1 MSLFSIFVT
10 ALLPILAIGAVG
22 FVLGRTRDVDPG
34 PLNTVTVYVLAP
46 ALVFYSLATTE
57 LASATLA
64 TLTAGVVV
72 YHVVMILV
80 AGGVARLVGVSEPLL
95 SALVLVAVF
104 PNSGNYGI
112 PVSSF
117 AFGDTGRS
125 TAVVYLAV
133 QGVLIYTLGV
143 YIAGRRSANNQTSSD
158 DSASRSASPDEKG
171 PAAWRVG
178 IDRVLRIPLVY
189 AVVAALVARWLGI
202 VPPTTLPAMQT
213 LKLVG
218 DSSIPVMLLILGIQL
233 AGADLGSAVRE
244 VGLVALLKMVVA
256 PAIAVGITL
265 VAGFGDPVVARTFV
279 LESAMPAAVTPLI
292 LVGEFGD
299 SSGSTIDLA
308 EFVSAAVFA
317 TTLLSVPILSVLIFV
332 LEAGVVI

>member
-1 MSLFSIFVT
+1 MSLLSIFAT
-10 ALLPILAIGAVG
+10 ALLPILTIGAVG
-22 FVLGRTRDVDPG
+22 FALGRTRGVDPD

-57 LASATLA
+57 LASETLA
-64 TLTAGVVV
+64 TLTGGIVV

-80 AGGVARLVGVSEPLL
+80 AGVVARLLGIAEPMLG
-95 SALVLVAVF
+95 ALVLVAAF
-104 PNSGNYGI
+104 PNSGNYGV

-117 AFGDTGRS
+117 AFGAAGRS

-143 YIAGRRSANNQTSSD
+143 YIAGRGSKRESGHD
-158 DSASRSASPDEKG
+158 DP
-171 PAAWRVG
+171 PAWRVG
-178 IDRVLRIPLVY
+178 LGRVLRIPLIY
-189 AVVAALVARWLGI
+189 AVVLALLARWLGV
-202 VPPTTLPAMQT
+202 VPPADIAAMQT

-233 AGADLGSAVRE
+233 SDADLGSTLPQVGAVS
-244 VGLVALLKMVVA
+244 VLKMVVA
-256 PAIAVGITL
+256 PAIAVGIAL
-265 VAGFGDPVVARTFV
+265 VSGFGDPVVARTFV

-292 LVGEFGD
+292 LVGEFGETEV
-299 SSGSTIDLA
+299 GGAIPVA

-317 TTLLSVPILSVLIFV
+317 TTLLSVPLLSVIIF
-332 LEAGVVI
+332 LLDAGVVI

>member
-1 MSLFSIFVT
+1 MSSLLSIFVT
-10 ALLPILAIGAVG
+10 ALLPILTIGAVG
-22 FVLGRTRDVDPG
+22 FALGRLRDVDPD

-57 LASATLA
+57 LAGSTLV
-64 TLTAGVVV
+64 TLTGGVVV

-80 AGGVARLVGVSEPLL
+80 AGGVARLAGLSEPLL
-95 SALVLVAVF
+95 GALVLVSAF

-117 AFGDTGRS
+117 AFGDAGRS

-143 YIAGRRSANNQTSSD
+143 YIAGRGASQND
-158 DSASRSASPDEKG
+158 DG

-178 IDRVLRIPLVY
+178 ITRVLKIPLVY
-189 AVVAALVARWLGI
+189 AVVAALAARWLGV
-202 VPPTTLPAMQT
+202 VPPTSLPAMQT

-233 AGADLGSAVRE
+233 AGADLGSTLRE
-244 VGLVALLKMVVA
+244 VGLVAVLKMVVA
-256 PAIAVGITL
+256 PAVAVAIAL

-292 LVGEFGD
+292 LVAEFGD
-299 SSGSTIDLA
+299 TEVGGAIPVA

-317 TTLLSVPILSVLIFV
+317 TTLLSVPILSVLIFL
-332 LEAGVVI
+332 LEAGVVV

>member
-1 MSLFSIFVT
+1 MSLLSIFVT

-22 FVLGRTRDVDPG
+22 FLLGRTRDIDPD

-57 LASATLA
+57 LAGSTLA
-64 TLTAGVVV
+64 TITAGVVV

-80 AGGVARLVGVSEPLL
+80 AGGIARLAGLSEPLL
-95 SALVLVAVF
+95 GALVLVSAF

-125 TAVVYLAV
+125 TAVIYLAV

-143 YIAGRRSANNQTSSD
+143 YIAGRGASGGD
-158 DSASRSASPDEKG
+158 DG
-171 PAAWRVG
+171 GAAWRVG
-178 IDRVLRIPLVY
+178 ISRVLKIPLVY
-189 AVVAALVARWLGI
+189 AVVAALAARWLGV
-202 VPPTTLPAMQT
+202 VPPTDIAAMQT

-233 AGADLGSAVRE
+233 AGADLGSTLRE
-244 VGLVALLKMVVA
+244 VGLVAGLKMVVA
-256 PAIAVGITL
+256 PAIAVGIAL
-265 VAGFGDPVVARTFV
+265 VAGFGDPIVARTFV

-299 SSGSTIDLA
+299 TSGSTVNLA

-317 TTLLSVPILSVLIFV
+317 TTLLSVPILSVLIF
-332 LEAGVVI
+332 LLDAGVVV

>member
-1 MSLFSIFVT
+1 MSSLLSIFVT
-10 ALLPILAIGAVG
+10 ALLPILTIGAVG
-22 FVLGRTRDVDPG
+22 FVLGRTRDIDPD

-57 LASATLA
+57 LAGSTLA
-64 TLTAGVVV
+64 TIVGSVVAF
-72 YHVVMILV
+72 HVLMILV
-80 AGGVARLVGVSEPLL
+80 AGVVARLVGISEPLL
-95 SALVLVAVF
+95 GALVLVAAF

-133 QGVLIYTLGV
+133 QGVLVYTLGV
-143 YIAGRRSANNQTSSD
+143 YIAGRG
-158 DSASRSASPDEKG
+158 ASRTDEG
-171 PAAWRVG
+171 PAAWRIG
-178 IDRVLRIPLVY
+178 LTRVLKIPLVY
-189 AVVAALVARWLGI
+189 AVVAALAARWLGV
-202 VPPTTLPAMQT
+202 VPPTTIPAMQT

-233 AGADLGSAVRE
+233 ASADLGATLRE
-244 VGLVALLKMVVA
+244 VGLVAVLKMAVA
-256 PAIAVGITL
+256 PAVAVGIVL
-265 VAGFGDPVVARTFV
+265 VAGFSDPVVARTFV

-299 SSGSTIDLA
+299 TSGSTVSVA

-317 TTLLSVPILSVLIFV
+317 TTLLSVPILSILIF
-332 LEAGVVI
+332 LLDAGLIV

>member
-1 MSLFSIFVT
+1 MSLLSIFVT

-22 FVLGRTRDVDPG
+22 FLLGRVRDVDPE

-57 LASATLA
+57 LAGSTLA
-64 TLTAGVVV
+64 TITGGVVV

-80 AGGVARLVGVSEPLL
+80 AAGVARLLGISEPLL
-95 SALVLVAVF
+95 GALVLVAAF
-104 PNSGNYGI
+104 PNSGNYGV

-125 TAVVYLAV
+125 AAVVYLAV

-143 YIAGRRSANNQTSSD
+143 YIAGRGAAND
-158 DSASRSASPDEKG
+158 
-171 PAAWRVG
+171 AADHSGWLVG
-178 IDRVLRIPLVY
+178 IKRILRIPLIY
-189 AVVAALVARWLGI
+189 AVVVALVVRWLGV
-202 VPPTTLPAMQT
+202 VPPTDLAAMQT

-218 DSSIPVMLLILGIQL
+218 DSSIPMMLLILGIQL
-233 AGADLGSAVRE
+233 AGADLGSTLSE
-244 VGLVALLKMVVA
+244 VGLVAGLKMVVA
-256 PAIAVGITL
+256 PAIAVGVAL
-265 VAGFGDPVVARTFV
+265 VAGFGDLTVARTFV

-292 LVGEFGD
+292 LVGEFGNT
-299 SSGSTIDLA
+299 SMSNVSVA

-317 TTLLSVPILSVLIFV
+317 TTLLSVPVLTVLIF
-332 LEAGVVI
+332 LLDSGFVV

>member
-1 MSLFSIFVT
+1 MRHIATRVSLLSIFAT
-10 ALLPILAIGAVG
+10 ALLPILTIGAVG
-22 FVLGRTRDVDPG
+22 FALGRLRDVDPD

-57 LASATLA
+57 LASETLA
-64 TLTAGVVV
+64 TLTGGIVV

-80 AGGVARLVGVSEPLL
+80 AGIVARLLGVSEPILG
-95 SALVLVAVF
+95 ALVLVSAF
-104 PNSGNYGI
+104 PNSGNYGL

-117 AFGDTGRS
+117 AFGATGRS

-143 YIAGRRSANNQTSSD
+143 YIAGRGGSD
-158 DSASRSASPDEKG
+158 DDGRAT
-171 PAAWRVG
+171 WRIG
-178 IDRVLRIPLVY
+178 LGRVLRIPLVY
-189 AVVAALVARWLGI
+189 AVALALVARWLGV
-202 VPPTTLPAMQT
+202 VPPTDIAAMQT

-218 DSSIPVMLLILGIQL
+218 DSAIPVMLLILGIQL
-233 AGADLGSAVRE
+233 SDADLGSTLPK
-244 VGLVALLKMVVA
+244 VGVVSGLKMVVA
-256 PAIAVGITL
+256 PAVAVGVAL

-292 LVGEFGD
+292 LVAEFGD
-299 SSGSTIDLA
+299 TEVGGAIPVA

-317 TTLLSVPILSVLIFV
+317 TTLLSVPLLSVLIF
-332 LEAGVVI
+332 LLDAGVVV

>member
-1 MSLFSIFVT
+1 MSLLSIFVT

-22 FVLGRTRDVDPG
+22 FVLGRTRDVDPD

-57 LASATLA
+57 LAGATLA
-64 TLTAGVVV
+64 TITAGVVV

-80 AGGVARLVGVSEPLL
+80 AGGIARLAGISEPLL
-95 SALVLVAVF
+95 GALVLVSAF

-143 YIAGRRSANNQTSSD
+143 YIASRGATGTSEGD
-158 DSASRSASPDEKG
+158 DDP
-171 PAAWRVG
+171 PAWRVG
-178 IDRVLRIPLVY
+178 IARVLKIPLVY
-189 AVVAALVARWLGI
+189 AVVAALAARWLGV
-202 VPPTTLPAMQT
+202 VPPTTIPAMQT

-233 AGADLGSAVRE
+233 AGADLGSTLRE
-244 VGLVALLKMVVA
+244 VGLVAVLKMAVA
-256 PAIAVGITL
+256 PAVAVGIVL
-265 VAGFGDPVVARTFV
+265 VTGFGDPVVARTFV

-299 SSGSTIDLA
+299 TAGSTVPVA

-317 TTLLSVPILSVLIFV
+317 TTLLSVPILSILIF
-332 LEAGVVI
+332 LLDAGVVV

>member
-1 MSLFSIFVT
+1 MSLLSIFVT

-22 FVLGRTRDVDPG
+22 FLLGRVRDVDPG

-57 LASATLA
+57 LAGATLA
-64 TLTAGVVV
+64 TLTAGVTV

-80 AGGVARLVGVSEPLL
+80 AAGIARLVGIPEPLL
-95 SALVLVAVF
+95 GALVLVAAF
-104 PNSGNYGI
+104 PNSGNYGV

-117 AFGDTGRS
+117 AFGATGRS

-143 YIAGRRSANNQTSSD
+143 YIAGAGSSSD
-158 DSASRSASPDEKG
+158 SADASPG
-171 PAAWRVG
+171 WRVG
-178 IDRVLRIPLVY
+178 VRRVLRIPLIY
-189 AVVAALVARWLGI
+189 AVVAALVVRWLGL
-202 VPPTTLPAMQT
+202 VPPTDLAAMQT

-218 DSSIPVMLLILGIQL
+218 DSSIPMMLLILGIQL
-233 AGADLGSAVRE
+233 AGADLGTTLPE
-244 VGLVALLKMVVA
+244 VGLVAGLKMVVA
-256 PAIAVGITL
+256 PAVAVGIAL
-265 VAGFGDPVVARTFV
+265 VAGFGDLTVARTFV

-292 LVGEFGD
+292 LVAEFGD
-299 SSGSTIDLA
+299 AGDATVSVA

-317 TTLLSVPILSVLIFV
+317 TTLLSIPVLSVLIFLLDGGFPV
-332 LEAGVVI
+332 